1 MNISRLSFSS
11 GGSSSFVVDFDVAH
25 AAVILVRRLVI
36 QESPISKLN
45 PTLYQMTSNTHLQN
59 VDDDFIKETD
69 VKDVCH
75 SLEVHG

>member
-1 MNISRLSFSS
+1 MQT
-11 GGSSSFVVDFDVAH
+11 FVVDFDVAH

-36 QESPISKLN
+36 QESPISKQLLQLN

-59 VDDDFIKETD
+59 VNDDFIKETD